1 MMKKLLACLLAF
13 TMIAGLTACGGSGTS
28 ETTSESKDKVQIV
41 CDVTKY
47 ANVSSAELV
56 ELLGE
61 PDDIAET
68 TPATGFVEIPCT
80 YYDYY
85 DSEELGEVSFLL
97 VNDTVA
103 KFTAYNEFPFYNKND
118 LLASLNVTK
127 SDSCAMA
134 ADTETAL
141 RFRCVTDE
149 IDDLWIT
156 NMEDETYGFLAVTY
170 DMMYFEEWYLP
181 MSTSEETKYQVLT
194 QDYVKS
200 ILKAPKSADFPNIL
214 KWAIVKNEFYVAT
227 QSYVDA
233 INSFGAEIRSEFT
246 FIYPVGS
253 STPIYAVFDGEVIV
267 DNGYTPTADLVK
279 QLVAEIASGKANQTI
294 TESKETSETTSE
306 NVETSTATQETTQ
319 TNTEQASNNSTST
332 TPEATNESKTI
343 ITEDMNEF
351 LAHYILPQYV
361 SAQGELHDA
370 IEYDSNESTDW
381 CYKLVGSIGSD
392 KYEAM
397 VYPFQLGK
405 GNEITDLWVRYLYWN
420 GELIIENASSEQ
432 INYTPKK
439 YW

>member
-1 MMKKLLACLLAF
+1 MKKILACLLAF
-13 TMIAGLTACGGSGTS
+13 TMITGLTACGGNGNS
-28 ETTSESKDKVQIV
+28 ETTSEPKDKVQIV
-41 CDVTKY
+41 CDVTQY
-47 ANVSSAELV
+47 ANISSAELI

-85 DSEELGEVSFLL
+85 DTKELGEVSFLL

-156 NMEDETYGFLAVTY
+156 NIEDETYGFLAVTY

-214 KWAIVKNEFYVAT
+214 KWAIVKNQFYVAT

-279 QLVAEIASGKANQTI
+279 QLVAEIASGKANQTT
-294 TESKETSETTSE
+294 TESKETTETTSE
-306 NVETSTATQETTQ
+306 NVETNTATQETSQ
-319 TNTEQASNNSTST
+319 TNTEQTSNNSEEKTKTENTVPVGNPTFTGSTCLTINSNTGMPASNVTSF
-332 TPEATNESKTI
+332 N
-343 ITEDMNEF
+343 
-351 LAHYILPQYV
+351 
-361 SAQGELHDA
+361 G
-370 IEYDSNESTDW
+370 TDT
-381 CYKLVGSIGSD
+381 V
-392 KYEAM
+392 
-397 VYPFQLGK
+397 V
-405 GNEITDLWVRYLYWN
+405 VRL
-420 GELIIENASSEQ
+420 
-432 INYTPKK
+432 
-439 YW
+439 

>member
-1 MMKKLLACLLAF
+1 MKKILACLLAF
-13 TMIAGLTACGGSGTS
+13 TMITGLTACGGGGTS
-28 ETTSESKDKVQIV
+28 EIVSEPKAKVQVV

-47 ANVSSAELV
+47 ANISSAELV
-56 ELLGE
+56 EILGE

-68 TPATGFVEIPCT
+68 TSATGFVEIPCT

-85 DSEELGEVSFLL
+85 DTEELGEVSFLL

-103 KFTAYNEFPFYNKND
+103 KFTAYNEFPFYNKTD
-118 LLASLNVTK
+118 LLASLNVSK

-156 NMEDETYGFLAVTY
+156 NIEDETYGFLAVTY

-214 KWAIVKNEFYVAT
+214 NWAIVKNKFYVAT

-279 QLVAEIASGKANQTI
+279 QVVAEIASEKANQTTI
-294 TESKETSETTSE
+294 ENKETSEPTSE
-306 NVETSTATQETTQ
+306 NTETSTATQETTQ
-319 TNTEQASNNSTST
+319 TNTEQTSNNSTST
-332 TPEATNESKTI
+332 TSEVTTESKTL

-361 SAQGELHDA
+361 SVQGELHDA
-370 IEYDSNESTDW
+370 IEYDSSESTDW
-381 CYKLVGSIGSD
+381 CYKIVGSIGSD

-405 GNEITDLWVRYLYWN
+405 GNEITDLWIRYLYWN
-420 GELIIENASSEQ
+420 GNLIVENASSEQ